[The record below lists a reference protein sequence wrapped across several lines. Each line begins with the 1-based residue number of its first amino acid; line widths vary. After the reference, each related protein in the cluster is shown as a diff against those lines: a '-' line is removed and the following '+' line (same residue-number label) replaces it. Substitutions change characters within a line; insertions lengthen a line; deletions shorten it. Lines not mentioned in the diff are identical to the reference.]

1 MNLREAV
8 QLKSETWLKN
18 SNLKL
23 TETGEGKF
31 KDNRLV
37 EEEEVCT
44 GRCFKISVYLY
55 MTWQKFLGSVSLL
68 NGL

>member
-1 MNLREAV
+1 MNLRGAV
-8 QLKSETWLKN
+8 QLKLGIWLKN

-44 GRCFKISVYLY
+44 GCFEISVFLY

-68 NGL
+68 NEL